1 MVVAASPRV
10 YIRRCP
16 HSDFSL
22 LPLEGGA
29 PKGRRL
35 ALGFL
40 PSNIRGGQ
48 PRLAPLVSPF
58 QRKGREDGL
67 DVARS
72 LKLAVFSYHKP
83 NPQLLIS
90 SHQSLPLVFPFP
102 HAIINLGKYWF
113 NRCSI

>member
-1 MVVAASPRV
+1 MKVAASPRI
-10 YIRRCP
+10 YMGRCP

-40 PSNIRGGQ
+40 PSNIHGGQ
-48 PRLAPLVSPF
+48 PRLAPLGSPF

-67 DVARS
+67 GNARS
-72 LKLAVFSYHKP
+72 LKLAVFSYRKP

>member
-40 PSNIRGGQ
+40 PSNIHGGQ
-48 PRLAPLVSPF
+48 PRLAPLGSPF
-58 QRKGREDGL
+58 QRKGLEWGMPFSAYRHFERSREIL
-67 DVARS
+67 
-72 LKLAVFSYHKP
+72 LAD
-83 NPQLLIS
+83 
-90 SHQSLPLVFPFP
+90 
-102 HAIINLGKYWF
+102 
-113 NRCSI
+113 R

>member
-1 MVVAASPRV
+1 MKVAASPRI
-10 YIRRCP
+10 YIGQYP

-22 LPLEGGA
+22 LTLEGGA

-48 PRLAPLVSPF
+48 PRLAPLGSPF

-83 NPQLLIS
+83 KLFKEGYDEAMYKNSCRI
-90 SHQSLPLVFPFP
+90 
-102 HAIINLGKYWF
+102 
-113 NRCSI
+113 

>member
-1 MVVAASPRV
+1 MKVAASPRI
-10 YIRRCP
+10 YMRRCP

-40 PSNIRGGQ
+40 PSNIHGGQ
-48 PRLAPLVSPF
+48 PRLAPLGSPF

-67 DVARS
+67 GDVRS
-72 LKLAVFSYHKP
+72 LKLAVFSYRKP

-90 SHQSLPLVFPFP
+90 SHQSLSLPLSSPS
-102 HAIINLGKYWF
+102 LML
-113 NRCSI
+113 

>member
-1 MVVAASPRV
+1 MKVAASPRI
-10 YIRRCP
+10 YMGRCP

-48 PRLAPLVSPF
+48 PRLAPLGSPF

-67 DVARS
+67 GDARS
-72 LKLAVFSYHKP
+72 LKLAVFSYRKP

-90 SHQSLPLVFPFP
+90 SHQSLPLPLSSPF
-102 HAIINLGKYWF
+102 LML
-113 NRCSI
+113 

>member
-40 PSNIRGGQ
+40 PSNIRGGH
-48 PRLAPLVSPF
+48 PRLAPLISPF

-67 DVARS
+67 GVARS
-72 LKLAVFSYHKP
+72 LKLAVFSYRKP

-90 SHQSLPLVFPFP
+90 SHQSLPLPLSSPF
-102 HAIINLGKYWF
+102 LML
-113 NRCSI
+113 